1 MDDLHDEWVDQN
13 SIDDRYA
20 EDVAAIRASI
30 EDLKNGERGTTAG
43 EHSARWRREFGVIE
57 Q

>member
-1 MDDLHDEWVDQN
+1 MDDLHDEWVAQN

-30 EDLKNGERGTTAG
+30 EHFKNGERDTIAG
-43 EHSARWRREFGVIE
+43 EHAARLRREFGVIE